1 VKDPAQVS
9 FVQIRN
15 HDAIYLHVVALV
27 IITALAEE
35 PVVDDTMNV
44 ELVKQRVTVLQKLAP
59 TSKNCEGGAYLG
71 NRGGEDD
78 NFIQLAYPLHELVDT
93 WSLDDIYVVVLAF
106 NLNGDGEIGLV

>member
-1 VKDPAQVS
+1 
-9 FVQIRN
+9 
-15 HDAIYLHVVALV
+15 V

-35 PVVDDTMNV
+35 PVVDDTMDV

-59 TSKNCEGGAYLG
+59 TSKNREGGRGGGAYLG

-106 NLNGDGEIGLV
+106 NLDGDGEIGLV